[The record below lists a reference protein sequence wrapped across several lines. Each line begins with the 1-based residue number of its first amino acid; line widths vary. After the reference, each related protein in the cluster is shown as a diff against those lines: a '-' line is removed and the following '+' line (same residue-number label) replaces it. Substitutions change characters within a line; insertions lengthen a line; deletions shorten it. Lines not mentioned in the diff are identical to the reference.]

1 MKSKMLL
8 MLASFLMVTTL
19 VIPAFAAG
27 ATKFELMQRGAASGT
42 ESGFV
47 IINVTEDKTIIEVQ
61 VRGMDIDPEA
71 EYYVYYLTPQDP
83 PSVVLGS
90 LKLNKKGTGHFHTEL
105 DYTIPV
111 GTPGN
116 PSNSHYG
123 EWGYWFGISDIDTAP
138 TSVNVV
144 LNTWVP
150 AS

>member
-19 VIPAFAAG
+19 VIPAFAVG
-27 ATKFELMQRGAASGT
+27 ATKFELMQKGAASGT

-47 IINVTEDKTIIEVQ
+47 VINVTEDKTIIQVQ

-71 EYYVYYLTPQDP
+71 EYYVYYLTPKAP

-90 LKLNKKGTGHFHTEL
+90 LKLNKKGSGHFHIEL
-105 DYTIPV
+105 DYAIPM
-111 GTPGN
+111 GTPTSGT
-116 PSNSHYG
+116 Y
-123 EWGYWFGISDIDTAP
+123 EDILGYHFGISNIDTAP
-138 TSVNVV
+138 TSANVV
-144 LNTWVP
+144 MHTYVP